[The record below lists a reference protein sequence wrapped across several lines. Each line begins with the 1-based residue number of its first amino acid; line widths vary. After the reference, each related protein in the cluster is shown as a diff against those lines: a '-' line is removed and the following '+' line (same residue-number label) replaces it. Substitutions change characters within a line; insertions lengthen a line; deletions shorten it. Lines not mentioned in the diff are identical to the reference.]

1 MKHIFFLE
9 RPSRYF
15 WTSAAFVLLIWL
27 IIGPLKF
34 RHVDDYGP
42 LEWALELRLEQFYFF
57 LKHGWGTYP
66 PIWNSFL
73 IPSFLF
79 KGFGIDIVRYMT
91 MILGFISTIFSSYL
105 TFLIANTLIKFTQ
118 VRFKKSFQITPI
130 IEILSIIFNCFN
142 PLIFLHS
149 NSYMPYNLGII
160 TSQFLIILFLI
171 IPYKKIQSDSLTK
184 KTVVISF
191 IFSIFLS
198 FQSLLLLSSGILYF

>member
-105 TFLIANTLIKFTQ
+105 TFLIANTLIKFTE
-118 VRFKKSFQITPI
+118 VRFKKSFQSIPI
-130 IEILSIIFNCFN
+130 IEILSIIFCFN
-142 PLIFLHS
+142 PLIFTF
-149 NSYMPYNLGII
+149 NSYMPII
-160 TSQFLIILFLI
+160 WNNYISVFNNFV
-171 IPYKKIQSDSLTK
+171 SHNSL
-184 KTVVISF
+184 
-191 IFSIFLS
+191 
-198 FQSLLLLSSGILYF
+198 